1 MVDGSTAGYL
11 GRISMC
17 KGNRRQT
24 GESRC
29 LVYCNVLA
37 TVDVSIW
44 MLKLS

>member
-17 KGNRRQT
+17 KGTEDRR
-24 GESRC
+24 ESRGV
-29 LVYCNVLA
+29 LLYCNVLA
-37 TVDVSIW
+37 TVDVWIW